1 MPQEI
6 GSRAGSGFENQ
17 EFVERLGLNLRAQG
31 THIVYVSI
39 LEEMSD
45 IRHTPCGYAI
55 EVYATFSVRFCRDSR
70 SWPLRV

>member
-1 MPQEI
+1 MPQKI
-6 GSRAGSGFENQ
+6 GSRACSGFENQ

-45 IRHTPCGYAI
+45 IRHTPCGYAM
-55 EVYATFSVRFCRDSR
+55 RFMQLFR
-70 SWPLRV
+70 SGFAGTQGVGL